1 MDHILSV
8 ILFTPLAG
16 ALVLLLVD
24 KQNVNA
30 IRWIANLVAL
40 AGFLVSVPLWFWYN
54 AQSGDFQFVE
64 RLPWI
69 PSIGAEYF
77 LGVDGLSVLLILLTT
92 MMGSIAILSSWTAI
106 TERVKEYYIFLLVL
120 QTGMLGAF
128 MALDFL
134 LFFLFWEVMLV
145 PMYFLIGIWGSAN
158 RLYSAIKFFLY
169 TLVGSVVMLLGILAL
184 YFYNHTLT
192 GVYTFDITQFHR
204 LNVPYDLQ
212 WWIFLAFF
220 LGFAIK
226 VPMFPFH
233 TWLPDAHTDAP
244 TAGSVILAAVLL
256 KMGTYGF
263 LRFSLPI
270 LPEASRHFVPMLV
283 VLSIIGIVYGALVAL
298 AQKDWK
304 RLVAYSS
311 VSHMALVML
320 GMFALNPVGITGS
333 IIQQLNHGI
342 STGGLFLIVGIVY
355 ERRHTR
361 EISEYAGL
369 SKVMPVYAAI
379 FLIMTMSSIG
389 LPALNGFIG
398 EFLIL
403 QGVFVANKV
412 WAAFAASGV
421 VLGAAYMLYLY
432 QRTMFGKIENP
443 KNEGLLDLNHREF
456 ATFAPLIVLAVWMG
470 LYPAPFLRRIE
481 TSVNHIVVRVSPQ
494 YAASC
499 GGGAPTAAAAAN
511 PNDVARFLLAL
522 PCGPDGKPLP
532 AAGPG
537 VTSSGAGADF
547 PADAAGGP
555 R

>member
-1 MDHILSV
+1 MNHLLSI
-8 ILFTPLAG
+8 ILFTPLVG
-16 ALVLLLVD
+16 ALAILLVD
-24 KQNVNA
+24 KQKEDT
-30 IRWIANLVAL
+30 IRWIANGAAVV
-40 AGFLVSVPLWFWYN
+40 GFLVSVPLWFQFN
-54 AQSGDFQFVE
+54 PSSADFQFVE
-64 RLPWI
+64 RAPWI
-69 PSIGAEYF
+69 PSVGAEYF
-77 LGVDGLSVLLILLTT
+77 LGVDGLSTLLILLTT
-92 MMGSIAILSSWTAI
+92 MMGFIAVLSSWAAI

-128 MALDFL
+128 MSLDFL

-145 PMYFLIGIWGSAN
+145 PMYFLIGIWGSDN

-184 YFYNHTLT
+184 YFAYHAQT
-192 GVYTFDITQFHR
+192 GVYTFDVTQYQKAGF
-204 LNVPYDLQ
+204 DTSLQ
-212 WWIFLAFF
+212 WWVFLAFF

-263 LRFSLPI
+263 LRFSLPM
-270 LPEASRHFVPMLV
+270 LPDASHQFVPMMV
-283 VLSIIGIVYGALVAL
+283 FLSIIGIVYGALVAL

-311 VSHMALVML
+311 VSHMAMVMI
-320 GMFALNPVGITGS
+320 GMFTLNPVGLTGS
-333 IIQQLNHGI
+333 IVQQLNHGI
-342 STGGLFLIVGIVY
+342 STGALFLLVGVVY

-361 EISEYAGL
+361 EISEYGGL

-389 LPALNGFIG
+389 LPTLNGFIG

-432 QRTMFGKIENP
+432 QRTMFGKVENP
-443 KNEGLLDLNHREF
+443 KNERLLDISNREF
-456 ATFAPLIVLAVWMG
+456 ATFAPLLLLAVWIG
-470 LYPAPFLRRIE
+470 IYPSPFLRRLE
-481 TSVNHIVVRVSPQ
+481 TSVQRIVLRVSPQ
-494 YAASC
+494 YAAKYAEC
-499 GGGAPTAAAAAN
+499 NPTVTPDRLAASGNPAAKFLAAVPCDAN
-511 PNDVARFLLAL
+511 GN
-522 PCGPDGKPLP
+522 PLP
-532 AAGPG
+532 ATG
-537 VTSSGAGADF
+537 SGQA
-547 PADAAGGP
+547 PE
-555 R
+555 RR

>member
-1 MDHILSV
+1 MNYYLSL
-8 ILFTPLAG
+8 ILFTPLIG
-16 ALVLLLVD
+16 AFVILLVPKEND
-24 KQNVNA
+24 NA
-30 IRWIANLVAL
+30 IRWIANVVAFL
-40 AGFLVSVPLWFWYN
+40 GFIVSIPLWFWFN
-54 AQSGDFQFVE
+54 PASSDFQFVE
-64 RLPWI
+64 RAPWI
-69 PSIGAEYF
+69 PTVGAEYF
-77 LGVDGLSVLLILLTT
+77 LGVDGLSTLLILLTT
-92 MMGSIAILSSWTAI
+92 LMGFIAVLSSWTAI

-128 MALDFL
+128 MSLDFL

-169 TLVGSVVMLLGILAL
+169 TLAGSVVMLLGILAL
-184 YFYNHTLT
+184 YFYNHSQT
-192 GVYTFDITQFHR
+192 GVYTFDVTQFHR
-204 LNVPYDLQ
+204 LTNMPYNLQ
-212 WWIFLAFF
+212 WWIWLAFF

-270 LPEASRHFVPMLV
+270 LPEATRSFVPFIV

-298 AQKDWK
+298 AQRDWE
-304 RLVAYSS
+304 RRVAYWS
-311 VSHMALVML
+311 VSHMAMVML

-333 IIQQLNHGI
+333 IVQQLNHGI
-342 STGGLFLIVGIVY
+342 STGALFLIVGIVY
-355 ERRHTR
+355 EGRPTR
-361 EISEYAGL
+361 EISEYGGL

-403 QGVFVANKV
+403 QGVFVANKM

-443 KNEGLLDLNHREF
+443 KNEHLLDLNHREF
-456 ATFAPLIVLAVWMG
+456 ATFVPLLVLAVWMG
-470 LYPAPFLRRIE
+470 LYPTPFLRRLE
-481 TSVNHIVVRVSPQ
+481 SSVNHIVLRVNSQ
-494 YAASC
+494 YASAC
-499 GGGAPTAAAAAN
+499 GGGAPAAAAVADAN
-511 PNDVARFLLAL
+511 NVGRFLAAA
-522 PCGPDGKPLP
+522 PCGPDGKPL
-532 AAGPG
+532 
-537 VTSSGAGADF
+537 SQSQ
-547 PADAAGGP
+547 
-555 R
+555 

>member
-1 MDHILSV
+1 MNHYLSL
-8 ILFTPLAG
+8 ILFEPLVG

-24 KQNVNA
+24 KRNENA
-30 IRWIANLVAL
+30 IRWIANVVAVV
-40 AGFLVSVPLWFWYN
+40 GFVISIPLWFVYN
-54 AQSGDFQFVE
+54 PSSADFQLIE
-64 RLPWI
+64 RAPWI

-92 MMGSIAILSSWTAI
+92 MMGFIAVLSSWTAI
-106 TERVKEYYIFLLVL
+106 TERVKEYYIFLLIL

-128 MALDFL
+128 MSLDFL

-145 PMYFLIGIWGSAN
+145 PMYFLIGIWGSSN

-184 YFYNHTLT
+184 YFYHHSVT
-192 GVYTFDITQFHR
+192 GVYTFDVTQYQK
-204 LNVPYDLQ
+204 LAVPYDLQ

-270 LPEASRHFVPMLV
+270 LPDASRHFVPMIV

-311 VSHMALVML
+311 VSHMAMVML

-333 IIQQLNHGI
+333 IVQQLNHGI
-342 STGGLFLIVGIVY
+342 STGALFLIVGIVY

-361 EISEYAGL
+361 DISEYGGL

-379 FLIMTMSSIG
+379 FLVMTMSSIG

-403 QGVFVANKV
+403 QGVFVASKV
-412 WAAFAASGV
+412 WALFAGSGV

-432 QRTMFGKIENP
+432 QRTMFGKVENP
-443 KNEGLLDLNHREF
+443 KNERLLDLDHREF
-456 ATFAPLIVLAVWMG
+456 ATFAPLLVLAVWIG
-470 LYPAPFLRRIE
+470 LYPTPVLRMIE
-481 TSVNHIVVRVSPQ
+481 TSVQRIVTRVNSS
-494 YAASC
+494 YAQAYVDC
-499 GGGAPTAAAAAN
+499 GAGSPTAAQIATNSAAKFMASM
-511 PNDVARFLLAL
+511 
-522 PCGPDGKPLP
+522 PCDTTNASRP
-532 AAGPG
+532 ASPG
-537 VTSSGAGADF
+537 ASS
-547 PADAAGGP
+547 PE
-555 R
+555 RR